1 MGNGWT
7 VLAHDPI
14 EKLAE
19 NLWRVRGSLPRMT
32 LKRVMTV
39 ARLDDGRLVVH
50 SPIAL
55 DETALATLEAW
66 GTPAFLVVPG
76 RFHRMD
82 VPAWK
87 RRYPAARVLVPR
99 GSRRF
104 VAEVVGVDGSY
115 EDFP

>member
-50 SPIAL
+50 SPAGGVGDAGVLGGAGPLSPDGRAGVEAAL
-55 DETALATLEAW
+55 S
-66 GTPAFLVVPG
+66 GGPG
-76 RFHRMD
+76 
-82 VPAWK
+82 AG
-87 RRYPAARVLVPR
+87 AARLAPLR
-99 GSRRF
+99 GRGRRRRRQLRRF
-104 VAEVVGVDGSY
+104 SR
-115 EDFP
+115 